1 MAEAEAEAVQSLE
14 ELTANLGEYRA
25 QHGQVQQLLE
35 LEPENEEYR
44 EMLDNLQEV
53 IDLTA
58 ELIRDQQESG
68 VEAAPAPAPAAKR
81 SRFGPAVAETAA
93 AVAAAATA
101 AAMPPAPVVATG
113 AASATAAVAGL
124 PISTAGLP
132 SVVAEQIKAAQ
143 AKQAR
148 AALQGAA
155 PPMWAVGHACRAV
168 WSEDGEWY
176 DAQVTAVTPAGGFLV
191 QFEGYEESEEVSMA
205 CIAPPPEVEEVY
217 KGVNAPKRRKVEEE
231 AAPVAEIPKSL
242 IIEQGDDEKT
252 IQRKK
257 KAMKKLKSE
266 RRFQEMDQAQKSRQ
280 QSWQS
285 FQKGKGVSKKKK
297 GFFTGRKKE
306 SMFKSPDSLD
316 GKVGVVGS
324 GNRMTEFHNRGRH
337 EFAADDE

>member
-1 MAEAEAEAVQSLE
+1 M
-14 ELTANLGEYRA
+14 
-25 QHGQVQQLLE
+25 
-35 LEPENEEYR
+35 
-44 EMLDNLQEV
+44 

-155 PPMWAVGHACRAV
+155 PPMWAVGARAQPGLPV
-168 WSEDGEWY
+168 WDSLAGHSRD
-176 DAQVTAVTPAGGFLV
+176 GGFRV
-191 QFEGYEESEEVSMA
+191 RNS
-205 CIAPPPEVEEVY
+205 
-217 KGVNAPKRRKVEEE
+217 
-231 AAPVAEIPKSL
+231 
-242 IIEQGDDEKT
+242 
-252 IQRKK
+252 
-257 KAMKKLKSE
+257 
-266 RRFQEMDQAQKSRQ
+266 
-280 QSWQS
+280 
-285 FQKGKGVSKKKK
+285 
-297 GFFTGRKKE
+297 
-306 SMFKSPDSLD
+306 
-316 GKVGVVGS
+316 
-324 GNRMTEFHNRGRH
+324 H
-337 EFAADDE
+337 